1 MNAWGVER
9 QPPRLPT
16 GMIRASGQC
25 SSTASL
31 TKSSISTTS
40 ASLKARTAFRVINSG
55 SPGPA
60 PTSQTFALI
69 VFSSRD
75 DGDRLRGGGQQ
86 TLDFRDAG
94 AALRA
99 TAQFLFQALQVQ
111 ATANAGADR
120 ALADVFAV
128 AQGFVDGGWRIDV
141 ARRCAQWRQQPAP
154 QLLISTT
161 FEPQALQPMLGEGF
175 TGQAN
180 RGD

>member
-25 SSTASL
+25 SRTASL

-40 ASLKARTAFRVINSG
+40 ASLSARTALRVSNSG

-75 DGDRLRGGGQQ
+75 DGGWLRSGSQQ

-94 AALRA
+94 AALRTA
-99 TAQFLFQALQVQ
+99 AQFLFQTLQIQ
-111 ATANAGADR
+111 ATADAGADR

-128 AQGFVDGGWRIDV
+128 TQGFVAGGWRVDV
-141 ARRCAQWRQQPAP
+141 ARWCAQWRQQPAP
-154 QLLISTT
+154 QLVVGAA
-161 FEPQALQPMLGEGF
+161 FEP
-175 TGQAN
+175 
-180 RGD
+180 